1 MTKQMKQMMQEL
13 EERHKRELQE
23 FDEATKKP
31 QLRSVRL
38 ELQSIN
44 LNFGNL
50 SLSGKDDE
58 QFVVL
63 FTTLYIVDQIGHLI

>member
-58 QFVVL
+58 
-63 FTTLYIVDQIGHLI
+63 